1 MFDREI
7 RRVCER
13 TWHVVDASSVCPSF
27 FSHPCNLKQVCA
39 PLRASIPSS
48 VKRGSCLRSLDSMRQ
63 RVGTLP
69 DTQRLSSSGSSLL
82 LSSHSPPPGSQGAPL
97 CQWGWQCP
105 IGGECYVDEC
115 DARALVG
122 IAVPRNCRRDSVS
135 KHFRREQTEYKDQRA
150 QGVLEPIS
158 HLGLVSSSLM
168 VQAGVVGFL
177 GRKGDPCCLLAP
189 RRASWRSALSKAME
203 LSLFTQV

>member
-1 MFDREI
+1 M

-13 TWHVVDASSVCPSF
+13 TWHIVDASSVCPSF
-27 FSHPCNLKQVCA
+27 FSHPCNLKQVCG
-39 PLRASIPSS
+39 PLRASIPPS
-48 VKRGSCLRSLDSMRQ
+48 VRWGSCLHSLDSMRH
-63 RVGTLP
+63 RVGMLP
-69 DTQRLSSSGSSLL
+69 DTQRLSSSGFFLASFFPFTLPS
-82 LSSHSPPPGSQGAPL
+82 GSQGAPL

-122 IAVPRNCRRDSVS
+122 IAVPRNCRRDWVS

-158 HLGLVSSSLM
+158 HLGLVSSSVM
-168 VQAGVVGFL
+168 VQAGMVGFL
-177 GRKGDPCCLLAP
+177 GRKGGPCCLLAP